1 MGVSEGGVGLAAPL
15 LPYQLWAMV
24 STCPTDPPPPCYLA
38 SWQGLPMGLGAP
50 GWNTGGGHTAP
61 WWRGGRGGARSSG
74 GTTNNK
80 AAHPTTPPRLL
91 HVTAPPHTPKPLPPP
106 PCCCPQMQLTPL
118 SRFIKARSSCLW
130 GGSEPGPVPV
140 LGGGHTW
147 GRDLRV
153 TGAPAPQP
161 SKP

>member
-24 STCPTDPPPPCYLA
+24 STCPTDPPPHATWPRGRGCL
-38 SWQGLPMGLGAP
+38 W
-50 GWNTGGGHTAP
+50 GWGPQVGIPRGHTAP

-91 HVTAPPHTPKPLPPP
+91 HVTAPPHTQKPLPPP

-140 LGGGHTW
+140 LGGGTW